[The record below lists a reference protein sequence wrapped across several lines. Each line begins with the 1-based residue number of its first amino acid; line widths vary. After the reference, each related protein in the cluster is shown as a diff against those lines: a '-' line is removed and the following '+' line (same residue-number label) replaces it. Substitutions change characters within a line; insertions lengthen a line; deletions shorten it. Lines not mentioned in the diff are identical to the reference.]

1 MSLRHSKRF
10 DWTIVGDIP
19 QLTSLKGESDE
30 YADLWHD
37 KRAEAIVRSSERGT
51 EAVGGE
57 EVLLW
62 LMPSLRVCGVVRCHL
77 THIFLNPTK

>member
-19 QLTSLKGESDE
+19 QLTSLKGEKDE

-37 KRAEAIVRSSERGT
+37 KRAEAIVRSS
-51 EAVGGE
+51 
-57 EVLLW
+57 VL
-62 LMPSLRVCGVVRCHL
+62 PNTAQSRRFKRESLPIHEHM
-77 THIFLNPTK
+77 TPFQFHENA